1 MKALI
6 LAAGLGSR
14 LRPLT
19 DEVPKCM
26 VKVNGVSI
34 IDKQIQNLKENGVR
48 ELFIVTGYKGDTLE
62 KYIINKYSDLD
73 IKILQNDIYDKTN
86 NMYSLNMAKDYLNGK
101 EFIMMNSD
109 VFFEG
114 EIIDSL
120 IKSDYNNIIV
130 CQPQNY
136 NEESMK
142 VIVNEGIVT
151 HISKQINKCD
161 AYGTSIDVYRFG
173 EEASKQ
179 LFDIINIYLNIKK
192 DMNSW
197 SEVAID
203 DLLKVSKFKTLDTKH
218 KWMEIDNHE
227 DLKIA
232 EEIFE

>member
-34 IDKQIQNLKENGVR
+34 IDKQIQNLKENGIS
-48 ELFIVTGYKGDTLE
+48 ELFVVTGYKGHILESYITE
-62 KYIINKYSDLD
+62 KYNELD
-73 IKILQNDIYDKTN
+73 IKILDNDVYDRTN
-86 NMYSLNMAKDYLNGK
+86 NMYSLNMAKDYLYGE

-109 VFFEG
+109 VFFEE
-114 EIIDSL
+114 EIISSL
-120 IKSDYNNIIV
+120 IKEDYNNLIV
-130 CQPQNY
+130 CQAKNY

-142 VIVNEGIVT
+142 VIVNKGVVT
-151 HISKQINKCD
+151 HISKQVDKND

-173 EEASKQ
+173 QEASKQ
-179 LFDIINIYLNIKK
+179 LFDIINIYLNVKN

-203 DLLKVSKFKTLDTKH
+203 DLLKVSKFKTLDTQC

-227 DLKIA
+227 DLMLA
-232 EEIFE
+232 ERIFE

>member
-6 LAAGLGSR
+6 LAAGLGTR

-34 IDKQIQNLKENGVR
+34 IDKQIQNLKENGVN
-48 ELFIVTGYKGDTLE
+48 ELFVVTGYKGDILE
-62 KYIINKYSDLD
+62 KHIIEKYNALD
-73 IKILQNDIYDKTN
+73 IKILHNDVYDRTN
-86 NMYSLNMAKDYLNGK
+86 NMYSLNMAKDYLYGE

-109 VFFEG
+109 VFFQG
-114 EIIDSL
+114 EIINLL
-120 IKSDYNNIIV
+120 IKEDYNNLIV

-151 HISKQINKCD
+151 HISKQINKND

-173 EEASKQ
+173 QEASKQ
-179 LFDIINIYLNIKK
+179 LFDIINIYLNVKN

-203 DLLKVSKFKTLDTKH
+203 DLLKVSNFKTLDTQC
-218 KWMEIDNHE
+218 KWMEIDNHD
-227 DLKIA
+227 DLMIA
-232 EEIFE
+232 EKIFG

>member
-26 VKVNGVSI
+26 VKVNGKSI
-34 IDKQIQNLKENGVR
+34 IDKQIQNLKENGIR
-48 ELFIVTGYKGDTLE
+48 ELFIVTGYKGDVL
-62 KYIINKYSDLD
+62 KNHIINNYNDLN

-86 NMYSLNMAKDYLNGK
+86 NMYSLNMAKDYLSGK

-109 VFFEG
+109 VFFDG
-114 EIIDSL
+114 EIITSL
-120 IKSDYNNIIV
+120 IKSDYSNIIV
-130 CQPQNY
+130 CQDKNY

-151 HISKQINKCD
+151 HISKQVNKSD

-203 DLLKVSKFKTLDTKH
+203 DLLKVSQFKTLDIKYR
-218 KWMEIDNHE
+218 WMEIDNHE
-227 DLKIA
+227 DLKMA
-232 EEIFE
+232 EKIFE